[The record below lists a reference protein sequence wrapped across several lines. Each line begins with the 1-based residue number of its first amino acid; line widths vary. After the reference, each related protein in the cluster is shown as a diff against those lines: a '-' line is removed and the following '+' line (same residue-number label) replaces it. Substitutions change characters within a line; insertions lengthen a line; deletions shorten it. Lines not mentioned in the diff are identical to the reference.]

1 MKEKKM
7 AKTGNFNHSST
18 NTTTVTGIAATYA
31 VGRVHKHT
39 LLATDPLSSAKYV
52 NKIEGIYVRINTISG
67 GATSLTCQGSFDA
80 AGDDIWFPNTEG
92 ELAIGVT
99 TATKGAAVFEFKLP
113 VHIEVGSDVYLFFKM
128 GTGSCV
134 VDKTTITWS
143 E

>member
-1 MKEKKM
+1 M

-18 NTTTVTGIAATYA
+18 NTTTVTGVAAAYG

-39 LLATDPLSSAKYV
+39 LLATDPISSAKFV
-52 NKIEGIYVRINTISG
+52 NTIEGIYVRINSLTG
-67 GATSLTCQGSFDA
+67 GGTSLSCQGSFDA
-80 AGDDIWFPNTEG
+80 AGDDIWFPDTEG
-92 ELAIGVT
+92 TLALGIT

-128 GTGSCV
+128 GTGGCV

>member
-1 MKEKKM
+1 M
-7 AKTGNFNHSST
+7 AKTGNFNHPST
-18 NTTTVTGIAATYA
+18 NTTTVTGVTSTFDVA
-31 VGRVHKHT
+31 RVHKHT
-39 LLATDPLSSAKYV
+39 LLPTDPLSSAKFV
-52 NKIEGIYVRINTISG
+52 NTINGIYVRIN
-67 GATSLTCQGSFDA
+67 SLTGGGTTLWCKGTFDA
-80 AGDDIWFPNTEG
+80 AGDDVWFPDTEG
-92 ELAIGVT
+92 TLATGVT

>member
-1 MKEKKM
+1 M

-18 NTTTVTGIAATYA
+18 NTITVTGVTTTFA

-52 NKIEGIYVRINTISG
+52 NTIQAIYVRVNTIG
-67 GATSLTCQGSFDA
+67 GGGTSLTCKGTFDFS
-80 AGDDIWFPNTEG
+80 GDDIWFPDTEG
-92 ELAIGVT
+92 TLATGVT
-99 TATKGAAVFEFKLP
+99 TSSKGVAVFEFKLP

>member
-1 MKEKKM
+1 MRR
-7 AKTGNFNHSST
+7 AIPIHPVNPST
-18 NTTTVTGIAATYA
+18 NTTTVTGITTTYA

-39 LLATDPLSSAKYV
+39 LLPTDPLSSAKFV
-52 NKIEGIYVRINTISG
+52 NTIQGIYVRVNSIS

>member
-1 MKEKKM
+1 M
-7 AKTGNFNHSST
+7 AKTGNFNHPST
-18 NTTTVTGIAATYA
+18 NTTTVTGITTTYG

-39 LLATDPLSSAKYV
+39 LLATDPISSAKYV
-52 NKIEGIYVRINTISG
+52 NTIEGIYVRINSIS

-99 TATKGAAVFEFKLP
+99 TATKGAAVFKFQIP

>member
-1 MKEKKM
+1 M

-18 NTTTVTGIAATYA
+18 NTTTVTGITTTFA

-52 NKIEGIYVRINTISG
+52 NKIEGIYVRIN
-67 GATSLTCQGSFDA
+67 SLTGSGTALSCKGTFDA
-80 AGDDIWFPNTEG
+80 AGDDIWFPDTEG
-92 ELAIGVT
+92 TLALGIT

-128 GTGSCV
+128 SPAGCV